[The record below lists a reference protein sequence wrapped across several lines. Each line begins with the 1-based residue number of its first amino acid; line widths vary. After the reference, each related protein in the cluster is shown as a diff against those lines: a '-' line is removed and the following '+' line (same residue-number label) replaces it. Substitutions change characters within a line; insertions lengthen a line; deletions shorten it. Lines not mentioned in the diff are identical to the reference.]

1 MNNKTSSSIE
11 KHIVIIGAGFGGIQA
26 ARAFANAPVR
36 VTLVD
41 RNNYHLFQP
50 LLYQVAT
57 SGLSAD
63 EIAYPIRSIFQKQHN
78 LEFQLGEV
86 TSIDPQNNTVHF
98 ADDTLSYDYLILAA
112 GGVTNHFGNDRL
124 ARHSFGLKNL
134 NDAVQLRNHILG
146 QFEKACHETDPAKKK
161 AALTFAIV
169 GGGPSGVESSG
180 ALSELVQLLLRK
192 EFRCMEH
199 TDVEI
204 ILLEAMDSL
213 LGAFPEQLGE
223 FTAKTLQEKGIQVR
237 FGKMVSDYDGKTLT
251 LADSSTIETET
262 LIWAT
267 GIKAEDI
274 LQEFPTEKD
283 RLGRLKVTDTLQ
295 LQQFA
300 NVFAIGDG
308 AFLLDENE
316 KPLPMVAPV
325 AMQQGKHAAANI
337 LRLINGEP
345 MQPFAYKDPGSM
357 ATIGRRKA
365 IALLNGMP
373 FKGVIAWFI
382 WLFVHLMQLVGFR
395 NRIMVLINWAWD
407 YFFYEKSVRLIGPE

>member
-1 MNNKTSSSIE
+1 MNNNSSSSIL
-11 KHIVIIGAGFGGIQA
+11 KHVVIIGAGFGGIQA
-26 ARAFANAPVR
+26 ARAFANQPVR
-36 VTLVD
+36 ITLVD
-41 RNNYHLFQP
+41 RHNYHLFQP

-63 EIAYPIRSIFQKQHN
+63 EIAYPIRAIFQKQHN
-78 LEFQLGEV
+78 LEFKLGEV
-86 TSIDPQNNTVHF
+86 TAIDPQNNTVHF
-98 ADDTLSYDYLILAA
+98 ADDTLTYDYLILAA
-112 GGVTNHFGNDRL
+112 GGVTNHFGNDQL
-124 ARHSFGLKNL
+124 AQHSFGLKNL
-134 NDAVQLRNHILG
+134 NDAVQLRNHILR

-192 EFRCMEH
+192 EFHCMEQS
-199 TDVEI
+199 DVEI

-213 LGAFPEQLGE
+213 LSTFPEQLGD
-223 FTAKTLQEKGIQVR
+223 FTVKTLQEKGIQVR
-237 FGKMVSDYDGKTLT
+237 FGKMVSDYDGKTIT
-251 LADSSTIETET
+251 LADSGTIETET

-274 LQEFPTEKD
+274 LQEFPAEKD
-283 RLGRLKVTDTLQ
+283 RLGRIKVTDTLQ
-295 LQQFA
+295 LQQYP

-308 AFLLDENE
+308 AFMLDEND

-325 AMQQGKHAAANI
+325 AMQQGKHAADNI
-337 LRLINGEP
+337 LSLIEGNPLES
-345 MQPFAYKDPGSM
+345 FTYKDPGTM

-373 FKGVIAWFI
+373 FKGLIAWLI

>member
-1 MNNKTSSSIE
+1 MTYFQSTSAT
-11 KHIVIIGAGFGGIQA
+11 KRVAIIGAGFGGIQA
-26 ARAFANAPVR
+26 ARAFANEPVR
-36 VTLVD
+36 ITLVD
-41 RNNYHLFQP
+41 RHNYHLFQP

-57 SGLSAD
+57 SGLSTD
-63 EIAYPIRSIFQKQHN
+63 EIAYPIRSIFQKQQN
-78 LEFQLGEV
+78 LEFHLGEV
-86 TSIDPQNNTVHF
+86 VSIDPRSKTVHF
-98 ADDTLSYDYLILAA
+98 PDETLTYDYLILAA
-112 GGVTNHFGNDRL
+112 GGVTNYFGNDQL
-124 ARHSFGLKNL
+124 AAHSFGLKNL
-134 NDAVQLRNHILG
+134 KDAVRLRNHILG

-180 ALSELVQLLLRK
+180 ALSELVHLLLRK
-192 EFRCMEH
+192 EFRCMELS
-199 TDVEI
+199 DVEI

-213 LGAFPEQLGE
+213 LSAFPAQLGE
-223 FTAKTLQEKGIQVR
+223 FTVKTLQEKGIQVR
-237 FGKMVSDYDGKTLT
+237 FGKMVSDYDGKTIT

-267 GIKAEDI
+267 GIKAEDV
-274 LQEFPTEKD
+274 LQAFPAEKD
-283 RLGRLKVTDTLQ
+283 RLGRIKVTDTLQ
-295 LQQFA
+295 LESYP

-308 AFLLDENE
+308 AFLLDENGN
-316 KPLPMVAPV
+316 PLPMVAPV

-337 LRLINGEP
+337 SRLMDGAP
-345 MQPFAYKDPGSM
+345 LQPFTYKDPGTM

-365 IALLNGMP
+365 IALLNGVA
-373 FKGVIAWFI
+373 FKGFIAWLI

>member
-1 MNNKTSSSIE
+1 MSKTKSSSTQ
-11 KHIVIIGAGFGGIQA
+11 KHVVIIGAGFGGIQA
-26 ARAFANAPVR
+26 ARALANAPVR

-41 RNNYHLFQP
+41 RHNYHLFQP

-63 EIAYPIRSIFQKQHN
+63 EIAYPIRAIFQKQHN

-86 TSIDPQNNTVHF
+86 QSIDPQNNIVHF
-98 ADDTLSYDYLILAA
+98 VDDTLSYDYLILAA
-112 GGVTNHFGNDRL
+112 GGVTNHFGNDQL
-124 ARHSFGLKNL
+124 AQHSFGLKNL
-134 NDAVQLRNHILG
+134 DDAVRLRNHILG

-180 ALSELVQLLLRK
+180 ALSELVHLLLRK
-192 EFRCMEH
+192 EFHCMDH
-199 TDVEI
+199 SDVEI

-213 LGAFPEQLGE
+213 LSAFPAQLGE
-223 FTAKTLQEKGIQVR
+223 FTVKTLQEKGIQVR
-237 FGKMVSDYDGKTLT
+237 FGKMVSNYDGKTIT
-251 LADSSTIETET
+251 LADKSTIATET

-267 GIKAEDI
+267 GIKAEDVM
-274 LQEFPTEKD
+274 QEFPAEKD
-283 RLGRLKVTDTLQ
+283 RIGRLKTTSTLQ
-295 LQQFA
+295 LPEYA
-300 NVFAIGDG
+300 EVFAIGDG
-308 AFLLDENE
+308 AFFLDENE

-325 AMQQGKHAAANI
+325 AMQQGKHASANI
-337 LRLINGEP
+337 IRLIEGAAL
-345 MQPFAYKDPGSM
+345 QSFTYKDPGTM

-365 IALLNGMP
+365 IAMLNGMP
-373 FKGVIAWFI
+373 FKGLLAWLI